1 MEGDGA
7 AAAAP
12 PGIERYSKDPVDHGP
27 ATQMVFANLGVG
39 EGRQFNTY
47 RYIVSE
53 LTRRGVPRDQV
64 AIISDYKTHVA
75 RQRLFNDMNEGKVR
89 ILIGSTQKMATGV
102 NAQRRPYAINNL
114 DPLWY
119 PADDEQRI
127 GRGLRQGNMNPE
139 IEIPLLDEGHIRFAD
154 VEPDGEKARFIEGFF
169 RGDPSMRNMEDLGES
184 SQYAQAKAM
193 TTNDPRLIELTDLR
207 QKIEKKYAAARR
219 STQRHTTRR
228 RIREQRIRS
237 RRGRTR
243 SSC

>member
-1 MEGDGA
+1 
-7 AAAAP
+7 
-12 PGIERYSKDPVDHGP
+12 
-27 ATQMVFANLGVG
+27 MVFANLGVG

-102 NAQRRPYAINNL
+102 NAQRRLYAINNL

-139 IEIPLLDEGHIRFAD
+139 IEIRDYSTKGTYDSQMWNLMEK
-154 VEPDGEKARFIEGFF
+154 KARFIEGFF
-169 RGDPSMRNMEDLGES
+169 RGDPSMHNMEDLGES
-184 SQYAQAKAM
+184 SQYAQAK
-193 TTNDPRLIELTDLR
+193 R
-207 QKIEKKYAAARR
+207 
-219 STQRHTTRR
+219 
-228 RIREQRIRS
+228 
-237 RRGRTR
+237 
-243 SSC
+243 